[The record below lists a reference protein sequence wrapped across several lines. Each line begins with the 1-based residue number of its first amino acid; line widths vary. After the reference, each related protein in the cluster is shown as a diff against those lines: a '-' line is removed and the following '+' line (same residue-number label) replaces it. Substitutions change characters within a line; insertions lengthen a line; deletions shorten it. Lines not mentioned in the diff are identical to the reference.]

1 MKWKDLEG
9 AALCFRETPEE
20 PPAPIVLSGVRNDV
34 PWLWT
39 GDDGHLRHYKGG
51 ELVMNGDQAKVVGSG
66 EILAWIAKI
75 DDTPEIRDPEE
86 FKMLAAALETESKTV
101 HFKTWLKDK
110 LDAIAGEEV

>member
-1 MKWKDLEG
+1 MERPRGGRPL
-9 AALCFRETPEE
+9 LQ
-20 PPAPIVLSGVRNDV
+20 RN
-34 PWLWT
+34 T
-39 GDDGHLRHYKGG
+39 GRTASPDRP
-51 ELVMNGDQAKVVGSG
+51 VG
-66 EILAWIAKI
+66 WIAKI